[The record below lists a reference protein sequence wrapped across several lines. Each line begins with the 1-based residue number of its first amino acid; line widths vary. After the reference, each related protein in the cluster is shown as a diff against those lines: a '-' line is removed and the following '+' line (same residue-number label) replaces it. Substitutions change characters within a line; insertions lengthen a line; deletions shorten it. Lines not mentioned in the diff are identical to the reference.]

1 MLFDYGVSRACL
13 FCEWNKLPVPVKFV
27 NRRLTR
33 DTGFYDPKTT
43 RIVVDV
49 RATAHPV
56 ERPHH
61 MCWSWPAFKT
71 DRTAVGVPCHET
83 GHHIQFLMMK
93 NRKWDRKWAFLCNNT
108 PRITS
113 YEPVPSEAFA
123 ETMRLFILNP
133 QLLALY
139 SPLRYAYIKDV
150 LGLEQIEDRDP
161 FEVVDNVNY
170 NKRIKELIGG

>member
-1 MLFDYGVSRACL
+1 MLFDYGVSRARL
-13 FCEWNKLPVPVKFV
+13 FCEWNKLPVPAFFS
-27 NRRLTR
+27 NRRLAQ
-33 DTGFYDPKTT
+33 DTGYYNPSTT
-43 RIVVDV
+43 GVVVDV

-83 GHHIQFLMMK
+83 GHHVQYVMMK
-93 NRKWDRKWAFLCNNT
+93 NRRWDRKWSILCNNT

-133 QLLALY
+133 ELLRRY
-139 SPLRYAYIKDV
+139 SPDRYNFINFA
-150 LGLEQIEDRDP
+150 LGLQPIEDRDP

-170 NKRIKELIGG
+170 NKRIKELIGE